1 MRKRVHV
8 LVSGRVQ
15 GVFFRAEC
23 ARRAR
28 DRGLSGFVSN
38 RPDGRVEAAF
48 EGEDADVRALVEWCR
63 EGPEWAHVEEI
74 ETREEP
80 AAGDSDFRIT

>member
-1 MRKRVHV
+1 VRKRVHV

-80 AAGDSDFRIT
+80 AAGHSDFRIT